1 MSSKWFYKDSAGQE
15 QGPVGFEILA
25 RLVVDGELTESDL
38 VRSADSKEW
47 TELDLVIGLH
57 KTVDRL
63 RKHQAATR
71 NESVH
76 QAPAE
81 PPRRRSQ
88 LSSCRTSTADSV
100 AVVQPSGT
108 AGSDRWARAS
118 ISPFRLAVVLA
129 ASVGIIGFVYWL
141 RSPARFPESAHSR
154 QGSVPSIWN
163 LPGIGAVN
171 QFELTIVVVNVL
183 LILFATVFFWVARKQ
198 KQRCG
203 DVRGTTGR

>member
-38 VRSADSKEW
+38 VRSADLKEW
-47 TELDLVIGLH
+47 TELDLVIGLR

-63 RKHQAATR
+63 RKHQAATP

-76 QAPAE
+76 QAPAKH
-81 PPRRRSQ
+81 PRRRSQ

-100 AVVQPSGT
+100 AVVEQSGT
-108 AGSDRWARAS
+108 AGSERWSRAS
-118 ISPFRLAVVLA
+118 LSPFQLAVVLA

-141 RSPARFPESAHSR
+141 RSPARFPESAHSQR
-154 QGSVPSIWN
+154 GSLPSIWN
-163 LPGIGAVN
+163 LPGIGTVN
-171 QFELTIVVVNVL
+171 QFELIVVIVNVL
-183 LILFATVFFWVARKQ
+183 LVLFATVFFWVARKQ
-198 KQRCG
+198 KR
-203 DVRGTTGR
+203 